1 MITILDR
8 KVSLSVLISFL
19 VSLATAA
26 GGAVITILNQWGKI
40 DPSALI
46 ILAVGVIG
54 TTVTTIVHTW
64 DTMPAN
70 MPLAVVTP
78 PPVAPATVKAA
89 PTTAPVPVWDGTSW
103 ELP

>member
-1 MITILDR
+1 VLTILGR
-8 KVSLSVLISFL
+8 KVSLSVLVSFL
-19 VSLATAA
+19 VSLVTAA
-26 GGAVITILNQWGKI
+26 GGAVTAILNQWGKV

-54 TTVTTIVHTW
+54 TAVTTIVHTW

-70 MPLAVVTP
+70 MPATTVTP
-78 PPVAPATVKAA
+78 PPVAPAAVKAA
-89 PTTAPVPVWDGTSW
+89 PTPAPVPVWNGTSW